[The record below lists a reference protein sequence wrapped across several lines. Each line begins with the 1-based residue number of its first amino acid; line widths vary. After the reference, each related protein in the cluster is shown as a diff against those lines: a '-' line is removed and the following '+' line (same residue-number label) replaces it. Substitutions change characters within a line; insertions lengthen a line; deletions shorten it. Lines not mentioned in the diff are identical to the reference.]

1 MSHQTLAA
9 QYREARAPILIFIL
23 SRLKMDAKFWN
34 IIVMGF
40 GYMLIFTAFQTLG
53 NIEKNLLASLAEEDK
68 TFSGDGFISL
78 ASIYVVFAFAN
89 WLAPSVLAVT
99 GPRISI
105 ISASLFF
112 SLFTFIFFFT
122 STWLLYTVGVLLGI
136 AAAVVWTAQGVI
148 LSRCSDSDTIARNS
162 GLFWVMYEL
171 SFIFGNMLVIYEF
184 RNKKHIDANARR
196 EVVWFLTASSILGT
210 LSLFAL
216 RNVPKDTFNSDEEL
230 QQPEL
235 SFLGRAWFAF
245 RTAVQLFVTRD
256 MLLLNVT
263 FIYTGLL
270 TTFVTGLYGAIVGFT
285 KKLATKDIIGMVGIC
300 IGAGEVFGGCAAT
313 YFAPKIIRY
322 AIDVIILTG
331 YGLHMFSFALVM
343 LNLPNKAPFADTD
356 DVSFIDPPRVWI
368 ALLCAFLTGVGDACI
383 HIQIY
388 SLLGV
393 IYANQSAEA
402 FAIFTFVDSLSAS
415 IAFFYAIALGLYGQ
429 VAILMLFSTLGS
441 FTICFLK
448 WNLKRLQS
456 VNMTP

>member
-1 MSHQTLAA
+1 
-9 QYREARAPILIFIL
+9 
-23 SRLKMDAKFWN
+23 MDAKFWN